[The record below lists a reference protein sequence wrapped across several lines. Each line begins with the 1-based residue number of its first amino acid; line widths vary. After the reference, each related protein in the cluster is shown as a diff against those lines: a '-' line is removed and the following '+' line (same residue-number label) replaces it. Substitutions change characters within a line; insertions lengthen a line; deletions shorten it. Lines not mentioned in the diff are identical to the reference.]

1 MVQVLGPL
9 CSKPSPHYT
18 HAASRPMI
26 APQGRALS
34 AGHQHKRVFMLPL
47 STSFTSVTPRRLLV
61 ACAMALALAGC
72 ASEAPLPSKN
82 GLAQRVEIGS
92 VPFYRGNAN
101 QSAPMALAALLS
113 QQGVRIT
120 PGLLEQSLGLPQGVD
135 KLQESM
141 QNTAREYGMVVYPL
155 EPTLGALLTQV
166 AAGNPVL
173 LRFEEGA
180 TFWGEPRYAL
190 LIGYDRYKERVLLR
204 SGMNRRL
211 LMDFDDFT
219 SAWKKQ
225 GSWAVLVQ
233 QPGQLPAQVDRQRW
247 LKAANDLAQAGQEQA
262 ARQAVSALG
271 Q

>member
-1 MVQVLGPL
+1 
-9 CSKPSPHYT
+9 
-18 HAASRPMI
+18 MI

-47 STSFTSVTPRRLLV
+47 STTFSAFAPRRLLA

-72 ASEAPLPSKN
+72 ASQPAAPTKGLP
-82 GLAQRVEIGS
+82 QRVEIGS

-101 QSAPMALAALLS
+101 QSAPMALAAILS

-120 PGLLEQSLGLPQGVD
+120 PGLLEQPLGLPQGVD
-135 KLQESM
+135 KLQGSM
-141 QNTAREYGMVVYPL
+141 QNVARQYGMVVYPL
-155 EPTLGALLTQV
+155 EPKLNALLTQV

-173 LRFEEGA
+173 LRFEQGA
-180 TFWGEPRYAL
+180 AFWGEPRYAL
-190 LIGYDRYKERVLLR
+190 LVGYDSYKQRVLLR
-204 SGMNRRL
+204 AGNNRRL
-211 LMDFDDFT
+211 LMDFDDFA
-219 SAWKKQ
+219 SAWNKQ

-233 QPGQLPAQVDRQRW
+233 PPSQLPAQVDRQRW

>member
-1 MVQVLGPL
+1 
-9 CSKPSPHYT
+9 
-18 HAASRPMI
+18 MI

-47 STSFTSVTPRRLLV
+47 SFSCTSPRRLLA
-61 ACAMALALAGC
+61 ACALAVALVGC
-72 ASEAPLPSKN
+72 ASQPPAPIKD

-101 QSAPMALAALLS
+101 QSAPMALAAMLS

-120 PGLLEQSLGLPQGVD
+120 PGLLEQQLGLPQGVD
-135 KLQESM
+135 KLQDSM
-141 QNTAREYGMVVYPL
+141 QNVARQYGMVVYPL
-155 EPTLGALLTQV
+155 EPKLNALLAQV
-166 AAGNPVL
+166 SAGNPVL
-173 LRFEEGA
+173 LRYSEGS
-180 TFWGEPRYAL
+180 TFWAQPRYAL
-190 LIGYDRYKERVLLR
+190 MVGYDRYKQRVLLR
-204 SGMNRRL
+204 SGNHRRM

-219 SAWKKQ
+219 SAWSKE
-225 GSWAVLVQ
+225 GGWAVLVQ
-233 QPGQLPAQVDRQRW
+233 QPGQLPAQVDRNRW

>member
-1 MVQVLGPL
+1 
-9 CSKPSPHYT
+9 
-18 HAASRPMI
+18 MI

-47 STSFTSVTPRRLLV
+47 STSFSAIAPRRLLA

-72 ASEAPLPSKN
+72 ASQPAATTKGLP
-82 GLAQRVEIGS
+82 QRVEIGS

-101 QSAPMALAALLS
+101 QSAPMALAAILS

-120 PGLLEQSLGLPQGVD
+120 PGLLEQPLGLPQGVD
-135 KLQESM
+135 KLQGSM
-141 QNTAREYGMVVYPL
+141 QTVARQYGMVVYPL
-155 EPTLGALLTQV
+155 EPKLNALLTQV

-173 LRFEEGA
+173 LRFEQGSA
-180 TFWGEPRYAL
+180 FWGEPRYAL
-190 LIGYDRYKERVLLR
+190 LVGYDSYKQRVLLR
-204 SGMNRRL
+204 AGNSRRL
-211 LMDFDDFT
+211 LMDFDDFA
-219 SAWKKQ
+219 SAWDKQ
-225 GSWAVLVQ
+225 GNWAVLVQ
-233 QPGQLPAQVDRQRW
+233 PPSLLPAQVDRQRW